1 MNDYHSLIDE
11 LEDVIAG
18 NDIGHRAKM
27 LRRVTDLFATTSG
40 RLSDEQMDLFDEVMN
55 RLIDEIDVAAC
66 AAFGDTLATLPN
78 APKKIVHRLALEDAI
93 SVAGPIL
100 SHCPS
105 VSERTL
111 LESAGTQSQAHLFAI
126 SLRRMLSE
134 SVTDILVE
142 RGNREVVL
150 SAAGN
155 PGAAFSE
162 FGYSTLVERSA
173 RNDELAVRTWLR
185 PEIPRQHLLKLFAD
199 ASDSVKQTLTR
210 KDPSKAALI
219 ADTIARA
226 SNRIQARTRR
236 DSARHAAAHAFV
248 RSLHDAG
255 ELSESRLTEFA
266 RDRHFDEAVIAL
278 SYIGDLPLNLVE
290 QAFVHKR
297 PEQIIVLAKANEM
310 SWETTKALLMLHDAA
325 HDSAWKRD
333 RAFETFTRLKTE
345 TAKKAVGFYRLRERA
360 EMQRAGGDG

>member
-11 LEDVIAG
+11 LEDVVAG

-40 RLSDEQMDLFDEVMN
+40 NLTDEQMDLFDDVMN
-55 RLIDEIDVAAC
+55 RLVDEIDVAAR
-66 AAFGDTLATLPN
+66 AAFGDMLAALPC

-93 SVAGPIL
+93 SVAGPVL
-100 SHCPS
+100 SHAPG

-111 LESAGTQSQAHLFAI
+111 MESAGTKSQAHLFAI

-142 RGNREVVL
+142 RSNREVVL
-150 SAAGN
+150 STAEN

-162 FGYSTLVERSA
+162 FGYSTLVERSV

-210 KDPSKAALI
+210 KDPSRAALI
-219 ADTIARA
+219 AETIVRA
-226 SNRIQARTRR
+226 SNKIQMQTRR
-236 DSARHAAAHAFV
+236 DSARHAEARALV
-248 RSLHDAG
+248 RSLYHAG

-266 RDRHFDEAVIAL
+266 KDRRFDEVVIAL

-297 PEQIIVLAKANEM
+297 PEQIIVLAKANDM
-310 SWETTKALLMLHDAA
+310 SWETTRALLVLHDAT

-333 RAFETFTRLKTE
+333 KAFETFVRLKTE
-345 TAKKAVGFYRLRERA
+345 TAKKAVGFYRLRARA
-360 EMQRAGGDG
+360 EM